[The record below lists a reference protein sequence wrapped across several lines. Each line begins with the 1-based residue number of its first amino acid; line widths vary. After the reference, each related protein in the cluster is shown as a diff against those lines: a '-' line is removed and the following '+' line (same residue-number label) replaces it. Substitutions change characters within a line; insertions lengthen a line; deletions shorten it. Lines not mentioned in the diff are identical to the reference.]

1 MANCY
6 LDGVSNM
13 LDFKINKDCFNKA
26 ISDVSK
32 AVSTKTLL
40 PILSGIKIVV
50 NRHNLILS
58 GSNSEIA
65 IERVI
70 PLTLNNNTVLEVI
83 ETGSVVLSAKHLS
96 EIVKK
101 LPSDIHIK
109 MQEKQLVT
117 IQSEEIIIHL
127 NGFSS
132 DDYPTLPD
140 IDLAKHICISSTQL
154 LEIMEQTMFAV
165 SKNMSRPVLT
175 GVNITLSENQL
186 SFVATNSQ
194 RLASKVYPLVSDFG
208 GSFIISETSLRELSK
223 LIKNEV
229 NMMVTIYFSDKYIVF
244 KSDYLTLFSSLIE
257 GNYPNT
263 SGLFPK
269 DAKTIITLNT
279 KQLLQGIDRAC
290 LFASEWR
297 NNNVHI
303 EIESKNNIKITSFFS
318 EIGIIEETQPIIEIT
333 GETDLKIS
341 LDASFLMDA
350 LQAIKEEEIKLS
362 YSGLMGPILI
372 EPINN
377 PSYIQLISQVR
388 TY

>member
-1 MANCY
+1 MSNCY
-6 LDGVSNM
+6 FDGVNNM
-13 LDFKINKDCFNKA
+13 LEFKINKDCFNKA
-26 ISDVSK
+26 ILDVSK
-32 AVSTKTLL
+32 GVSTKTLL
-40 PILSGIKIVV
+40 PVLSGIKLVV
-50 NRHNLILS
+50 NIDHLILS

-70 PLTLNNNTVLEVI
+70 PLTLNDNSVLEVI

-96 EIVKK
+96 EIIKK

-117 IQSEEIIIHL
+117 IQSEEIIIRL

-132 DDYPTLPD
+132 EEYPTLPD
-140 IDLAKHICISSTQL
+140 IDLSKHISIPSNKL

-165 SKNMSRPVLT
+165 SNNMSRPVLT
-175 GVNITLSENQL
+175 GVNITLSENEL

-194 RLASKVYPLVSDFG
+194 RLALRKYSLVSDFE

-229 NMMVTIYFSDKYIVF
+229 HMITIYFSDKYILF
-244 KSDYLTLFSSLIE
+244 KSDNLTLYSSLIE
-257 GNYPNT
+257 GSYPNT

-269 DAKTIITLNT
+269 EAKTIITLNT
-279 KQLLQGIDRAC
+279 KQFLRGIDRAC

-303 EIESKNNIKITSFFS
+303 EVESKNDLKITSFFS
-318 EIGIIEETQPIIEIT
+318 EIGIIEETQPIKEIT
-333 GETDLKIS
+333 GESDLKIS

-350 LQAIKEEEIKLS
+350 LKVIKEEEIRLS
-362 YSGLMGPILI
+362 YSGSMGPILI

>member
-1 MANCY
+1 ME
-6 LDGVSNM
+6 
-13 LDFKINKDCFNKA
+13 FKINKDCFNKA
-26 ISDVSK
+26 ILDVSK

-40 PILSGIKIVV
+40 PVLSGIKIVV
-50 NRHNLILS
+50 NSDHLILS

-65 IERVI
+65 IERFI
-70 PLTLNNNTVLEVI
+70 PLILNNINVLEVI
-83 ETGSVVLSAKHLS
+83 KTGSVVVSAKHLS

-117 IQSEEIIIHL
+117 IQSEEIIIRL

-132 DDYPTLPD
+132 EQYPTLPY
-140 IDLAKHICISSTQL
+140 IDLSKHISIPSNKL

-165 SKNMSRPVLT
+165 SNNMSRPVLT

-194 RLASKVYPLVSDFG
+194 RLTSRKYSLVSDFE

-229 NMMVTIYFSDKYIVF
+229 HMITIYFSDKYIVF
-244 KSDYLTLFSSLIE
+244 KSDYLTLISSLIE
-257 GNYPNT
+257 GSYPNT

-269 DAKTIITLNT
+269 DALTVITLNT
-279 KQLLQGIDRAC
+279 KQFLQGIDRAC
-290 LFASEWR
+290 LFANEWR
-297 NNNVHI
+297 NNNVHL
-303 EIESKNNIKITSFFS
+303 EIASENKIKISSYFS
-318 EIGIIEETQPIIEIT
+318 EIGLIEETQPIEEIT
-333 GETDLKIS
+333 GETGPNIS

-350 LQAIKEEEIKLS
+350 LKAIKEEEIRLS
-362 YSGLMGPILI
+362 YSGSMGPILI

>member
-1 MANCY
+1 MSNYY
-6 LDGVSNM
+6 LDGVKIM
-13 LDFKINKDCFNKA
+13 LNFKIDKDCFNNA
-26 ISDVSK
+26 ILDVSK

-40 PILSGIKIVV
+40 PVLSGIKIVV
-50 NRHNLILS
+50 NSDNLILS

-70 PLTLNNNTVLEVI
+70 PLILHNKNVLEVF

-109 MQEKQLVT
+109 MQEKQLVI

-127 NGFSS
+127 NGFSTKE
-132 DDYPTLPD
+132 YPTLPD
-140 IDLAKHICISSTQL
+140 IDLSKHISIPSNKL
-154 LEIMEQTMFAV
+154 LEIIEQTIFAV

-175 GVNITLSENQL
+175 GVNITLSANEI
-186 SFVATNSQ
+186 SFIATNSQ
-194 RLASKVYPLVSDFG
+194 RLASIKYSLVSDFEE
-208 GSFIISETSLRELSK
+208 SFIISETSLREFSK

-229 NMMVTIYFSDKYIVF
+229 HMITIYFSEQYIVF
-244 KSDYLTLFSSLIE
+244 KSDNLTLFSSLIE
-257 GNYPNT
+257 ASYPNT
-263 SGLFPK
+263 SRLFPK
-269 DAKTIITLNT
+269 DAKTILTLNT

-297 NNNVHI
+297 NNNVHL
-303 EIESKNNIKITSFFS
+303 EIQNGNKIKISSYSS
-318 EIGIIEETQPIIEIT
+318 EIGLIEETQPIKEIT
-333 GETDLKIS
+333 GEINSKIS

-350 LQAIKEEEIKLS
+350 LKAIKEEEIRMS
-362 YSGLMGPILI
+362 YSGSMGPVLI

>member
-1 MANCY
+1 
-6 LDGVSNM
+6 M

-26 ISDVSK
+26 VSDVSK
-32 AVSTKTLL
+32 AVSPKSLL
-40 PILSGIKIVV
+40 PVLSGIRIVV
-50 NRHNLILS
+50 NSDHIILS

-70 PLTLNNNTVLEVI
+70 PLTLNNYNVLDVI

-109 MQEKQLVT
+109 MQEKQLVA

-132 DDYPTLPD
+132 EEYPTLPD
-140 IDLAKHICISSTQL
+140 IDLSKHISIPSNKL
-154 LEIMEQTMFAV
+154 LDIIDQTLFAV

-175 GVNITLSENQL
+175 GVNITLSANEI
-186 SFVATNSQ
+186 SFIATNSQ
-194 RLASKVYPLVSDFG
+194 RLASLKLALETRFE
-208 GSFIISETSLRELSK
+208 GSFIIPETSLRELSK

-229 NMMVTIYFSDKYIVF
+229 HMITIYFSEKYAVF
-244 KSDYLTLFSSLIE
+244 KSESLTLFSNLIE
-257 GNYPNT
+257 GSYPNT

-269 DAKTIITLNT
+269 EAKTIITLNT
-279 KQLLQGIDRAC
+279 KQFLQGIDRAC

-297 NNNVHI
+297 NNNVYL
-303 EIESKNNIKITSFFS
+303 EIESENKIKISSYFS
-318 EIGIIEETQPIIEIT
+318 EIGLIEETQPIEEIT

-350 LQAIKEEEIKLS
+350 LKAIKEEEFRLS
-362 YSGLMGPILI
+362 YSGSMGPILI
-372 EPINN
+372 DSINN

-388 TY
+388 TN